1 MPLPMVHISV
11 AALLEERDIVQVTD
25 RAAYYLGSI
34 APDGIHMRKDP
45 APDAKI
51 ISHLG
56 ARKPENI
63 DKVTAFRKKFTEYE
77 ANGVSRDYL
86 TGYLVHVL
94 TDIYWKQEFYDGF
107 VERYNA
113 DPAPVQ
119 EVRTAYYNDTD
130 VADIRLYHAHPK
142 REEVWDLLRTAKG
155 DDLPGLMTGEEADL
169 WNVRTLEWYDVPR
182 EYLPVRYASEESVR
196 AFIESAAKL
205 ISDYLAQ

>member
-11 AALLEERDIVQVTD
+11 AALLEERGDVSVTD

-51 ISHLG
+51 ISHLS
-56 ARKPENI
+56 ARSPENI
-63 DKVTAFRKKFTEYE
+63 GNVTVFCEKFPEYE

-86 TGYLVHVL
+86 TGYMVHVL

-130 VADIRLYHAHPK
+130 VADIRLYHSHPK
-142 REEVWDLLRTAKG
+142 REEVWALLRTAKG
-155 DDLPGLMTGEEADL
+155 DDLPGLLTGEEADL
-169 WNVRTLEWYDVPR
+169 WNARTLDWYDVPR
-182 EYLPVRYASEESVR
+182 EYLPVRYATEESIR

-205 ISDYLAQ
+205 IRDYLVQ